1 MLILKSELMGI
12 YKANDFTD
20 KSTGETTTGRT
31 KIQLLEKRVMKDNSV
46 KHIVLDVSI
55 PDSKKH
61 LYTKEK
67 IGKVVEVEVSTIG
80 DVKFYGI

>member
-12 YKANDFTD
+12 YKSNDFVN
-20 KSTGETTTGRT
+20 KQTGETTTGRT
-31 KIQLLEKRVMKDNSV
+31 KIQLLEKQTMKDGSLKMV
-46 KHIVLDVSI
+46 VLDVSI
-55 PDSKKH
+55 PDNKKH
-61 LYTKEK
+61 LYTKDK

>member
-12 YKANDFTD
+12 YKSNDFVN
-20 KSTGETTTGRT
+20 KQTGETTIGRT
-31 KIQLLEKRVMKDNSV
+31 KIQLLEKQTMKDGSLKMV
-46 KHIVLDVSI
+46 VLDVSI
-55 PDSKKH
+55 PENKKH
-61 LYTKEK
+61 LYTKQM